1 MFGNAPESFGNQWV
15 KSLFL
20 RCRFA
25 PLMSTLSDWSYL
37 PLLLDG
43 PLYLVPDPANA
54 PVVPAPV
61 AVPMAETPPVEPQVE
76 PLPVVPKVETLPVA
90 PPAVAMPKAEAS
102 PLAPPVLPPVVVP
115 PAPVPTPAAVSPK
128 ASPVVPKI
136 PESLPAPPR
145 RRSKV
150 MVLYNEQTTTYLQPA
165 HETLLVNILKSVGL
179 TLNDIE
185 LVNLNNIKRVDY
197 VEILKEKTLN
207 QFISFG
213 IDLRELQINVP
224 LTAYKVQ
231 RVEEINMLLADSFHE
246 LVLNTDKKRLLW
258 TCLKQMF
265 LK

>member
-1 MFGNAPESFGNQWV
+1 
-15 KSLFL
+15 
-20 RCRFA
+20 
-25 PLMSTLSDWSYL
+25 MSTHSDCSYL

-43 PLYLVPDPANA
+43 PLYLVADPTNA
-54 PVVPAPV
+54 PVVPPA
-61 AVPMAETPPVEPQVE
+61 AVD
-76 PLPVVPKVETLPVA
+76 VPAANPLPVA
-90 PPAVAMPKAEAS
+90 PPVVTAPKAEAT
-102 PLAPPVLPPVVVP
+102 PVAPPVPVPLPVVVP
-115 PAPVPTPAAVSPK
+115 PAPVPPAALAPK
-128 ASPVVPKI
+128 AAPVVPKI
-136 PESLPAPPR
+136 PASTPAPPR

-150 MVLYNEQTTTYLQPA
+150 MVLYNEQTTPYLQPA
-165 HETLLVNILKSVGL
+165 HETLLVNILKSIGL
-179 TLNDIE
+179 TLDDIE
-185 LVNLNNIKRVDY
+185 LVNLNNIRRVDY
-197 VEILKEKTLN
+197 VEILKEKTLH

>member
-1 MFGNAPESFGNQWV
+1 MP
-15 KSLFL
+15 
-20 RCRFA
+20 
-25 PLMSTLSDWSYL
+25 TLSDWSYL

-43 PLYLVPDPANA
+43 PLYLVADPANPPVVPPVAIAEPEVEVQAIAVVPPAAA
-54 PVVPAPV
+54 PPKAEAPPVPAPPPVAVVPAP
-61 AVPMAETPPVEPQVE
+61 AQ
-76 PLPVVPKVETLPVA
+76 
-90 PPAVAMPKAEAS
+90 
-102 PLAPPVLPPVVVP
+102 PVVVP
-115 PAPVPTPAAVSPK
+115 PVAVPPATVSPK
-128 ASPVVPKI
+128 AAPTVPKI
-136 PESLPAPPR
+136 PAPTPPPAPPPR

-150 MVLYNEQTTTYLQPA
+150 MILYNEQTTTYLQPA
-165 HETLLVNILKSVGL
+165 HETLLVNILKAVGL
-179 TLNDIE
+179 TLSDIE

-197 VEILKEKTLN
+197 MEILKEKTLN

-224 LTAYKVQ
+224 LTAYQVQ

>member
-1 MFGNAPESFGNQWV
+1 MP
-15 KSLFL
+15 
-20 RCRFA
+20 
-25 PLMSTLSDWSYL
+25 TLSDWSYL

-43 PLYLVPDPANA
+43 PLYLVSDPANPPEVP
-54 PVVPAPV
+54 PVVA
-61 AVPMAETPPVEPQVE
+61 AVPQAQAI
-76 PLPVVPKVETLPVA
+76 PVA
-90 PPAVAMPKAEAS
+90 PPVAATPKAEV
-102 PLAPPVLPPVVVP
+102 PPVAPPVPAPPPVAAVAPPVPPVVVPPVVVP
-115 PAPVPTPAAVSPK
+115 PATVAPK
-128 ASPVVPKI
+128 AAPVVPKI
-136 PESLPAPPR
+136 PVPPPPPVPAPPP

-150 MVLYNEQTTTYLQPA
+150 MVLYNEQTTPYLQPA
-165 HETLLVNILKSVGL
+165 HETLLVNILKAVGL
-179 TLNDIE
+179 TLDDIE
-185 LVNLNNIKRVDY
+185 LVNLNNIKRVAY

>member
-1 MFGNAPESFGNQWV
+1 MDFEKTLILPCPS
-15 KSLFL
+15 
-20 RCRFA
+20 A
-25 PLMSTLSDWSYL
+25 PLMPTLSDWSYL

-43 PLYLVPDPANA
+43 PLYLVDDPANP
-54 PVVPAPV
+54 PVVPPV
-61 AVPMAETPPVEPQVE
+61 AVAEPEVSAIA
-76 PLPVVPKVETLPVA
+76 VA
-90 PPAVAMPKAEAS
+90 PPAVATPQAEAL
-102 PLAPPVLPPVVVP
+102 PMPAPVPVAVAPAPVPPVVVPPVVVP
-115 PAPVPTPAAVSPK
+115 PAAVPPPSTVSPK
-128 ASPVVPKI
+128 AAPVVPKI
-136 PESLPAPPR
+136 PVSTPPPTPAPPR

-150 MVLYNEQTTTYLQPA
+150 MILYNEQTTPYLQPA
-165 HETLLVNILKSVGL
+165 HETLLVNILKAVGL

>member
-1 MFGNAPESFGNQWV
+1 
-15 KSLFL
+15 
-20 RCRFA
+20 
-25 PLMSTLSDWSYL
+25 MSTLSDWSYL

-43 PLYLVPDPANA
+43 PLYLVSDPDNG
-54 PVVPAPV
+54 PVVPPAAAVPV
-61 AVPMAETPPVEPQVE
+61 AEAPPAVPPVEPVA
-76 PLPVVPKVETLPVA
+76 VVPKAEALPVA
-90 PPAVAMPKAEAS
+90 PPAVATPKAEA
-102 PLAPPVLPPVVVP
+102 PPPAPPVPVLPPVVVP
-115 PAPVPTPAAVSPK
+115 PAPVPPPVVPPPAAVPPK
-128 ASPVVPKI
+128 AAPVVSKI
-136 PESLPAPPR
+136 PASPPAPPR
-145 RRSKV
+145 RRTKV
-150 MVLYNEQTTTYLQPA
+150 MVLYNEQTTPYLQPA
-165 HETLLVNILKSVGL
+165 HETLLVNILKSIGL

-246 LVLNTDKKRLLW
+246 LVLNTEKKRLLW

>member
-1 MFGNAPESFGNQWV
+1 V
-15 KSLFL
+15 K
-20 RCRFA
+20 
-25 PLMSTLSDWSYL
+25 
-37 PLLLDG
+37 
-43 PLYLVPDPANA
+43 
-54 PVVPAPV
+54 
-61 AVPMAETPPVEPQVE
+61 
-76 PLPVVPKVETLPVA
+76 LPVVP
-90 PPAVAMPKAEAS
+90 
-102 PLAPPVLPPVVVP
+102 
-115 PAPVPTPAAVSPK
+115 PAAVPPK

-136 PESLPAPPR
+136 PAPAPPPR

-150 MVLYNEQTTTYLQPA
+150 MVLYNEQTTPYLQPA

-179 TLNDIE
+179 TLGDIE

>member
-1 MFGNAPESFGNQWV
+1 
-15 KSLFL
+15 
-20 RCRFA
+20 
-25 PLMSTLSDWSYL
+25 MSTLSDWSYL

-54 PVVPAPV
+54 PVVP
-61 AVPMAETPPVEPQVE
+61 
-76 PLPVVPKVETLPVA
+76 PLAAVVPEPEAVSVA
-90 PPAVAMPKAEAS
+90 PPAAKTPQAEA
-102 PLAPPVLPPVVVP
+102 PPIAP
-115 PAPVPTPAAVSPK
+115 PAPVPPPVAPTPAPVRPTVVVPPVMVPPQAAISPK
-128 ASPVVPKI
+128 AAPTVPKI
-136 PESLPAPPR
+136 PAPTPAPAPPP

-150 MVLYNEQTTTYLQPA
+150 MILYNEQTTPYLQPA

-185 LVNLNNIKRVDY
+185 LVNLNNIRRVDY

>member
-1 MFGNAPESFGNQWV
+1 
-15 KSLFL
+15 
-20 RCRFA
+20 
-25 PLMSTLSDWSYL
+25 MSTFSDWSYL

-43 PLYLVPDPANA
+43 PLYLVPDPANP
-54 PVVPAPV
+54 PVVPPAAV
-61 AVPMAETPPVEPQVE
+61 AVPVAEAP
-76 PLPVVPKVETLPVA
+76 PVVPKLEPVAVVPKAEALPVA
-90 PPAVAMPKAEAS
+90 PPAVATPKAEAL
-102 PLAPPVLPPVVVP
+102 PLAPPVRPPVVVP
-115 PAPVPTPAAVSPK
+115 PAPVPPPVVPPAAAVSPK
-128 ASPVVPKI
+128 AVPVVPKI
-136 PESLPAPPR
+136 PPSPPAPPR

-150 MVLYNEQTTTYLQPA
+150 MVLYNEQTTPYLQPA
-165 HETLLVNILKSVGL
+165 HETLLVNILKAVGL

-224 LTAYKVQ
+224 LTAYQVQ